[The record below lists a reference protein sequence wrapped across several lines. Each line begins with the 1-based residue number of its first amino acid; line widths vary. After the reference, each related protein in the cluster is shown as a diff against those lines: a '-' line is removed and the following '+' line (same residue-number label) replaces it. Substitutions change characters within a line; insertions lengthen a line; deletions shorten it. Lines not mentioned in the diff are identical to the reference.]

1 MSVERSEYKGNPVIK
16 LTNEDGKYPFTFG
29 FNKAKMIMDNLEEI
43 KSFVSEVQEARDMKE
58 QELSA
63 EEEAMR
69 EMNEME

>member
-1 MSVERSEYKGNPVIK
+1 
-16 LTNEDGKYPFTFG
+16 
-29 FNKAKMIMDNLEEI
+29 MIMDNLEEI